1 MKSVFFYLA
10 FILILFSCNNNNGK
24 TEATPEPAHAEHA
37 HEAGNQ
43 QVELNNGKKWKSDAI
58 TTANIS
64 SFNQQAEQAR
74 HIDAKEISAYNQ
86 AGDGM
91 QKQLDKLVS
100 ECRMQGADHEAL
112 HKWLTPLFS
121 KVSLLKKTSN
131 IKEASSLI
139 QEIYNHVNSFSN
151 YFEL

>member
-1 MKSVFFYLA
+1 M
-10 FILILFSCNNNNGK
+10 
-24 TEATPEPAHAEHA
+24 
-37 HEAGNQ
+37 
-43 QVELNNGKKWKSDAI
+43 ELNNGKKWKSDAA
-58 TTANIS
+58 TNANIS

-86 AGDGM
+86 AGNGM

-100 ECRMQGADHEAL
+100 ECHMQGPDHEAL

-121 KVSLLKKTSN
+121 NVSLLKKTSN
-131 IKEASSLI
+131 ITEASRLI
-139 QEIYNHVNSFSN
+139 DEIYNHVNGYSN